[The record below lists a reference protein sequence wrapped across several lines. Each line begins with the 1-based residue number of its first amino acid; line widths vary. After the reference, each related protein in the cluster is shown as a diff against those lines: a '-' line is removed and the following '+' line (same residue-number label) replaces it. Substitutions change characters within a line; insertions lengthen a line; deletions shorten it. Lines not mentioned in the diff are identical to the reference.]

1 MEPHELERWGSD
13 LVAAAAAS
21 VRGEIPAS
29 QEPTIGSLGRARTA
43 GAGYVARYVHFRR
56 ADYPAQLCVWLFV
69 VPPRHAYNFA
79 GDQTRAGAG
88 LMRNPDT
95 ELAESAL
102 TAGLTGVRRFRWR
115 VHNNR
120 GYAGW
125 RLAIDVSPD
134 DTAPEAAA
142 AALAAEVLVGL
153 RSTRLLAAT
162 T

>member
-1 MEPHELERWGSD
+1 MEPQELERWGSD

-21 VRGEIPAS
+21 VCAEIPAS

-56 ADYPAQLCVWLFV
+56 LPGAAVRVAVV
-69 VPPRHAYNFA
+69 VPPGHAYNFA

-88 LMRNPDT
+88 LMRDPDT

-134 DTAPEAAA
+134 DTTPDAAA
-142 AALAAEVLVGL
+142 AALATEVLVGL
-153 RSTRLLAAT
+153 RSTRLVAAAT
-162 T
+162 